1 VTTALEPLR
10 RAARV
15 ITTTVSADLVRV
27 STPERVLGHVRSE
40 QGGFVALRGGDP
52 RAADVVGRYPS
63 QGLALEALRQ
73 RRRSL

>member
-1 VTTALEPLR
+1 MTTALEPLR
-10 RAARV
+10 RAARL
-15 ITTTVSADLVRV
+15 ITTTVSSDLVRV